1 MIETLIKYN
10 EIFVQNNSHGNTAN
24 KNIFDFSNFGSNL
37 ILTAPHATR
46 SFVGKKEKLA
56 DACTGALVKY
66 IGEQNRISNIIRT
79 KFVPHKA
86 LISDFIAENKLQ
98 NHYFLDIHGFVA
110 EPKYDICLGTG
121 YFSEEGYPYLD
132 KIMAAAKKYNL
143 KIKINHHLYK
153 GCIGLTG
160 RYQKTWNEPR
170 VIQIELQKK
179 IRDFYNNPETV
190 KQITR
195 PFFYDIIQSYK

>member
-10 EIFVQNNSHGNTAN
+10 EIFVQNNSHGNRAN

-110 EPKYDICLGTG
+110 EPKYDVCLGTG

-132 KIMAAAKKYNL
+132 KIMAAAKKYWQAASCSQRRL
-143 KIKINHHLYK
+143 L
-153 GCIGLTG
+153 GT
-160 RYQKTWNEPR
+160 
-170 VIQIELQKK
+170 
-179 IRDFYNNPETV
+179 IRALILCAACSPHSSSLSTDKNASVGIETV
-190 KQITR
+190 
-195 PFFYDIIQSYK
+195 PS